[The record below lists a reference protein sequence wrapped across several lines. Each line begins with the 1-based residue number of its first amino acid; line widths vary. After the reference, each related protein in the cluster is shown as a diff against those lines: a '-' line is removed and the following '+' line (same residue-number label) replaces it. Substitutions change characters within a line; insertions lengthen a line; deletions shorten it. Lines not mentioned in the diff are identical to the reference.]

1 MHRMSLKKIL
11 KNQTEKDADE
21 IEHDMSNAHF
31 ELVLRKKIL
40 AFSQV
45 AFLAYRG
52 FRAKGQ
58 VLLNLLYTPPEAM
71 GAKSQ
76 SGSIH
81 FTLDEVA
88 EGEHALEFPS
98 LLSTRFPRLEQKKE
112 SRGFKLRD
120 AAQLQNKEFETL
132 IVYGDLCRV
141 QSSKRAPS
149 AARAMKVVKRGRGYN
164 QTYIIRKQAPHSN
177 PSTRRE
183 TFFRCGNYCYQANLD
198 LGCRKCLLG
207 NVPQIIPVLQKQQPN
222 LTYLHEIEHALSTP
236 SSPFHQ
242 AVCELE
248 TANQFIQEQ
257 LGQVEDLLT
266 EAISE
271 HKFLAEWI
279 KGNWQKANIIAVN
292 KDNSYHIRFQRDK
305 QVVRNVLATDIRKAN
320 GETTKERFTKLE
332 EVSARRLELF
342 FEMKTKNLTALQGI
356 ELIASKTYLNELV
369 LVLIYHEDSFF
380 IRLLDANVAGRG
392 QALLDVSYPD
402 LSAKG
407 RGHLL
412 KEYESEYANYTHLF
426 LWCPSGDTRKAT
438 PVAKAAP
445 ATAGKEEKQEGKSGD
460 VLMANAAY
468 IQTYVVLKEVVEE
481 RITTRRDVL
490 FRFGRWCYSGNVL
503 LGARKL
509 QREDIPLVAP
519 VLQSQQSEL
528 QYYCLS
534 EKFKADSDFAVP
546 MKNMSEATNF
556 LFTVVIDAIGE
567 LEFLSERNPVD
578 YHWLSENSTITTLF
592 ELKTDGKHQP
602 AAVDLLATKTYL
614 KGTECIIV
622 YFNGSYYLT
631 LQDAETSSSK
641 GHALLDAYFP
651 SISNIGRGYN
661 MDCGW
666 RDRFADPSFHFR
678 DLTVWEVLPS
688 TTPKE
693 FAEIRT
699 AREMQAARGKVAFA
713 AAAAAAKS
721 RKAKKKKKAA
731 ADSKTADK
739 DDAKVAAASAPA
751 AAAAK
756 TIASEFEVHKLS
768 REDRIKMVE
777 QQRQQELAKLKKTQ
791 NQKSTPK
798 VSKPVEG
805 KHESD
810 EEEEEDEPLAAYQ
823 VKAPRRLEKLT
834 HIPARPILEELKA
847 KGFGSKPA
855 PWERNGRP
863 ADPVLA
869 ASAAKQLAK

>member
-1 MHRMSLKKIL
+1 M
-11 KNQTEKDADE
+11 Q
-21 IEHDMSNAHF
+21 
-31 ELVLRKKIL
+31 
-40 AFSQV
+40 
-45 AFLAYRG
+45 
-52 FRAKGQ
+52 
-58 VLLNLLYTPPEAM
+58 
-71 GAKSQ
+71 
-76 SGSIH
+76 
-81 FTLDEVA
+81 
-88 EGEHALEFPS
+88 GEHSLEFPS

-120 AAQLQNKEFETL
+120 AAHLQHKEFEKL
-132 IVYGDLCRV
+132 VVYGDLCRV

-149 AARAMKVVKRGRGYN
+149 ASRATKVVKRGRGYN
-164 QTYIIRKQAPHSN
+164 QTYIVRKQAPHSN

-198 LGCRKCLLG
+198 LGYKKCLLG
-207 NVPQIIPVLQKQQPN
+207 NVPQIIPVLQKQQPK

-242 AVCELE
+242 EVCELE

-257 LGQVEDLLT
+257 LGLVEDLLT

-271 HKFLAEWI
+271 HKYLAEWI

-292 KDNSYHIRFQRDK
+292 KDSSYHIRFQSDK

-320 GETTKERFTKLE
+320 GDMAKGRFTKLE

-369 LVLIYHEDSFF
+369 LVLIYHEGSFF

-402 LSAKG
+402 LSVKG

-426 LWCPSGDTRKAT
+426 LWCPSGDNRKVT
-438 PVAKAAP
+438 PVAKAAS
-445 ATAGKEEKQEGKSGD
+445 ASAVAGKEEKQEGKTGD

-534 EKFKADSDFAVP
+534 EKFKTDSDFAVP

-556 LFTVVIDAIGE
+556 LFTVIIDAILE
-567 LEFLSERNPVD
+567 LESLSERNPVD

-602 AAVDLLATKTYL
+602 AVVDLLATKTYL

-631 LQDAETSSSK
+631 LQDAETTPSK

-661 MDCGW
+661 MACGW

-713 AAAAAAKS
+713 AAAAAAAS

-731 ADSKTADK
+731 VDSKTADK

-777 QQRQQELAKLKKTQ
+777 QQRQSELEKLQKKNAT
-791 NQKSTPK
+791 KPSKK
-798 VSKPVEG
+798 VVEG
-805 KHESD
+805 KHDSD
-810 EEEEEDEPLAAYQ
+810 EEEPVQPLAYQ

-834 HIPARPILEELKA
+834 HIPAKPILEELKA
-847 KGFGSKPA
+847 KFGSKPA
-855 PWERNGRP
+855 PWERGGKP

-869 ASAAKQLAK
+869 ASAAKHLAK